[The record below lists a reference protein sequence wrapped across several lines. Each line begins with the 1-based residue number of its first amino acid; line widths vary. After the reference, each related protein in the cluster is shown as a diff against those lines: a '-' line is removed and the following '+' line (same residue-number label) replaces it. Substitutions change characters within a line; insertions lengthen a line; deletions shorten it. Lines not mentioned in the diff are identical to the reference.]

1 MSVRVTRGAAKRET
15 ATLAAMGKEKPV
27 AGPLATLPLLT
38 IPKTKIT
45 RKVPKAKVSS
55 GMNITSK
62 ADVVM
67 PDTMST
73 TSDKARRGTARK
85 STAAKLSSRG
95 ISKAEPVESVTVTS
109 TNTKRKRGP
118 AASSQ
123 KTTHEELSDDEHV
136 SDNAK
141 TAKDDEPPRKKG
153 RTNGFNSKSAIAQ
166 EITAGQNTKPKGIKV
181 TTENERKVKVIN
193 FRQTPYPD
201 WVRPAA
207 EECHE
212 VVDILTKQHG
222 EVGWKTPI
230 SAPSRDKCGC
240 GEVPEVVDAVCRTI
254 ISGHLDM
261 KVADKVIGI
270 AYDAYPNLRGTVDWN
285 EVRKGDVE
293 RFLKVFKDAGCG
305 LGPSK
310 VKNIKDTLDMIY
322 NECKARREA
331 ILSGETANLNP
342 PPQQDDVS
350 LVNDEALTLEYL
362 RALPVVD
369 QFNHLYRYAGV
380 GVKTAA
386 CILLFAFQQPAL
398 AVDTHVLRLS
408 KWLGWMPAKEVK
420 KQRGSGSLSDADA
433 CFFHIDVKVPDELK
447 YSVHQLFI
455 KHGQS
460 CLRCK
465 ADTNPGSKGWD
476 DCVCPIEHLV
486 TRVGPMKLVKPKKD
500 KTGKGKS
507 GREDD
512 GDDED
517 GTEGPSL
524 KKSRKQRDRAAPQG
538 EDDDQKSEENVGDGR
553 AEVSE
558 EGDIED
564 GDSSEFEER
573 A

>member
-1 MSVRVTRGAAKRET
+1 MSFRATRRAAKRET
-15 ATLAAMGKEKPV
+15 AALAVMEEEDPTTGLPT
-27 AGPLATLPLLT
+27 TLPSLT
-38 IPKTKIT
+38 LPTNNLT
-45 RKVPKAKVSS
+45 RKARNAKVSS
-55 GMNITSK
+55 GVNIASE
-62 ADVVM
+62 ADVVV
-67 PDTMST
+67 PITMSAA
-73 TSDKARRGTARK
+73 SGKVRCGTARK
-85 STAAKLSSRG
+85 PTGAKVNPRG
-95 ISKAEPVESVTVTS
+95 KSEAEPVESATTS
-109 TNTKRKRGP
+109 TSTKRKRGL
-118 AASSQ
+118 AAA
-123 KTTHEELSDDEHV
+123 KKIVHDELSDDEHV

-141 TAKDDEPPRKKG
+141 TAKDNKPPRKKG
-153 RTNGFNSKSAIAQ
+153 RTNGSTSKPAIAQ
-166 EITAGQNTKPKGIKV
+166 EITSGQNTKPKRIKV
-181 TTENERKVKVIN
+181 ITENDRKVKVIN

-201 WVRPAA
+201 FLRPTA

-222 EVGWKTPI
+222 VVRWKTPI

-270 AYDAYPNLRGTVDWN
+270 AYDAYSNLRGTVDWN

-293 RFLKVFKDAGCG
+293 RFCKVFKDAGCG

-310 VKNIKDTLDMIY
+310 VKNIKDTLDMIH
-322 NECKARREA
+322 NECEARREA
-331 ILSGETANLNP
+331 ILSGETANLTP
-342 PPQQDDVS
+342 PPQQNDVS
-350 LVNDEALTLEYL
+350 LANDEDLTIEYL

-386 CILLFAFQQPAL
+386 CILLFAFQQPTL

-433 CFFHIDVKVPDELK
+433 CFFHIDAKVPDELK

-455 KHGQS
+455 KHGQN

-486 TRVGPMKLVKPKKD
+486 TRVGPMKFVKPKRD
-500 KTGKGKS
+500 KPGKGKS
-507 GREDD
+507 GK
-512 GDDED
+512 ED
-517 GTEGPSL
+517 GGDHGNRTEEPSP
-524 KKSRKQRDRAAPQG
+524 KKSRKQRGRAALKE
-538 EDDDQKSEENVGDGR
+538 EDHSVKSKENVEDSGK
-553 AEVSE
+553 EVNE
-558 EGDIED
+558 EGSLED
-564 GDSSEFEER
+564 GDGSEFEE
-573 A
+573 